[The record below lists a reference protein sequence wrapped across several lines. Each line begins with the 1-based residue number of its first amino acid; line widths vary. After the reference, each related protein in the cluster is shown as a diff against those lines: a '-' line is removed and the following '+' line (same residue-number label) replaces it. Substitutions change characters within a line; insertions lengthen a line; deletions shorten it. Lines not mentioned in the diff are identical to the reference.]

1 MCIFSSTGV
10 PSVTFNELLQA
21 VTRLDNQAGNSTAV
35 LAAFNSQAAGLQAE
49 LARQVG
55 VGNNLTIANALWT
68 KGIAVNPAYA
78 GELQRLFK
86 VLSS

>member
-1 MCIFSSTGV
+1 
-10 PSVTFNELLQA
+10 VTFNELLQA

-55 VGNNLTIANALWT
+55 VGNNLTIANLNALWT
-68 KGIAVNPAYA
+68 QGIAVNPAYA

-86 VLSS
+86 VRSS

>member
-1 MCIFSSTGV
+1 
-10 PSVTFNELLQA
+10 VTFNELLQA

-68 KGIAVNPAYA
+68 QGIAVNPAYA

-86 VLSS
+86 VRSS